1 MKKYIFISLSF
12 ILSLFYSCKQ
22 ETGGLIDLSGTWEF
36 QLDSLNVGQEQHWYS
51 TTLKETIVL
60 PGTIDSNQKG
70 NKNLNKE
77 ETSYLSREY
86 YYVGKAWY
94 SKSVEIP
101 VNWKNKS
108 IFLTLE
114 RTKPAQVWVD
124 NTYIGSSDDISTKQ
138 VYDLSAAMTPG
149 THKITVLIDN
159 GASVPKQVIAN
170 SHAYT
175 ESTQTNWNGIIGKI
189 TLEAKPQVYIE
200 DVQVYTYPSE
210 QKGTLKLTLNM
221 VPKLNQSIYV
231 TLAAKS
237 FNSDKRSQIHW
248 QHEALLKDRSVAI
261 DFPLGDD
268 FLMWSEF
275 EPNLYKMKIT
285 VKGEKIKDQ
294 CTTTFGIRDFQVK
307 EKQFTINGLTTYL
320 RGKHDACVFP
330 LTGYVAM
337 DVDTWRHYFKV
348 AKDYGINHYRFH
360 SWCPPEACFEA
371 ADLEGIYLQPELP
384 IWGSLTE
391 KDTVL
396 NQFLMKEGMNIQQAY
411 SNHASFV
418 MMGLGNELSGEA
430 SVFGKLVKA
439 FREQES
445 RHLYTSGSNNY
456 LGYKGYN
463 EWDDYFTT
471 CRVPGDNSLATH
483 TRGSFS
489 FADVDGGGYINTLY
503 PNTTMNFDT
512 AVRQSDVPVIS
523 HETGQFQIYPDY
535 DQLKKYTGN
544 LKPWN
549 LEVFKKRLEQAGMAD
564 QAYDFFVASGKW
576 AVELYRA
583 DIEMDLRTRKMA
595 GFQLLDLQ
603 DYPGQGSAYVG
614 ILDAFMDSKGLIE
627 PAKWREFCSE
637 VVPLLEIAR
646 FTFAKNED
654 VKAEVK
660 IANYSATALK
670 DKQLSWKLMSA
681 TGNVLDEGTM
691 PVNAQQGALTS
702 VGTIRPKITGAQQS
716 EKCMLSLQI
725 DGTDYQNSYPI
736 WVYDLNHKLTVP
748 DDIRITHSLDQS
760 TLVGLVNGGK
770 VLFMPDKQKYKDIT
784 VGGLFQTDY
793 WNYRMFKT
801 VSERLGKEVSP
812 GTLGILTDPSLELFR
827 LFPTDQHTNWQW
839 FPIVKASRPLIL
851 DRLGKNY
858 KPLVQVIDNIERNH
872 KLGLI
877 FELAVGQGKLLVCMA
892 DLETLL
898 DYPEGKALYES
909 VLHYMSSDSFNP
921 NYQLD
926 ASQLAALFSSPV
938 VQQGVKGL
946 DNFSY

>member
-12 ILSLFYSCKQ
+12 VIGLFYSCKQ

-51 TTLKETIVL
+51 SPLKETIVL

-108 IFLTLE
+108 ILLTLE

-138 VYDLSAAMTPG
+138 VYDLSAAMSPG

-210 QKGTLKLTLNM
+210 QKGTLKLTLNK

-248 QHEALLKDRSVAI
+248 QHEALLRDRSVAI

-371 ADLEGIYLQPELP
+371 ADLEGIYL
-384 IWGSLTE
+384 
-391 KDTVL
+391 
-396 NQFLMKEGMNIQQAY
+396 
-411 SNHASFV
+411 
-418 MMGLGNELSGEA
+418 
-430 SVFGKLVKA
+430 
-439 FREQES
+439 
-445 RHLYTSGSNNY
+445 
-456 LGYKGYN
+456 
-463 EWDDYFTT
+463 
-471 CRVPGDNSLATH
+471 
-483 TRGSFS
+483 
-489 FADVDGGGYINTLY
+489 
-503 PNTTMNFDT
+503 
-512 AVRQSDVPVIS
+512 
-523 HETGQFQIYPDY
+523 
-535 DQLKKYTGN
+535 
-544 LKPWN
+544 
-549 LEVFKKRLEQAGMAD
+549 
-564 QAYDFFVASGKW
+564 
-576 AVELYRA
+576 
-583 DIEMDLRTRKMA
+583 
-595 GFQLLDLQ
+595 
-603 DYPGQGSAYVG
+603 
-614 ILDAFMDSKGLIE
+614 
-627 PAKWREFCSE
+627 
-637 VVPLLEIAR
+637 
-646 FTFAKNED
+646 
-654 VKAEVK
+654 
-660 IANYSATALK
+660 
-670 DKQLSWKLMSA
+670 
-681 TGNVLDEGTM
+681 
-691 PVNAQQGALTS
+691 
-702 VGTIRPKITGAQQS
+702 
-716 EKCMLSLQI
+716 
-725 DGTDYQNSYPI
+725 
-736 WVYDLNHKLTVP
+736 
-748 DDIRITHSLDQS
+748 
-760 TLVGLVNGGK
+760 
-770 VLFMPDKQKYKDIT
+770 
-784 VGGLFQTDY
+784 
-793 WNYRMFKT
+793 
-801 VSERLGKEVSP
+801 
-812 GTLGILTDPSLELFR
+812 
-827 LFPTDQHTNWQW
+827 
-839 FPIVKASRPLIL
+839 
-851 DRLGKNY
+851 
-858 KPLVQVIDNIERNH
+858 
-872 KLGLI
+872 
-877 FELAVGQGKLLVCMA
+877 
-892 DLETLL
+892 
-898 DYPEGKALYES
+898 
-909 VLHYMSSDSFNP
+909 
-921 NYQLD
+921 
-926 ASQLAALFSSPV
+926 
-938 VQQGVKGL
+938 
-946 DNFSY
+946 